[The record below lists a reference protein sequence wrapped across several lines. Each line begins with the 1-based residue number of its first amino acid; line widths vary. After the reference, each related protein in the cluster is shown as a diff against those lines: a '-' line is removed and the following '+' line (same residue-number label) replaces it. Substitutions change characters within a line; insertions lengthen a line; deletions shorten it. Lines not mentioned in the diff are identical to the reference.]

1 MRIAGPSRPV
11 TRRSLLAGGSAAL
24 AGAILA
30 RHGDSLAQGLSGSIV
45 LGYEGANERVGP
57 FIEAAAQA
65 VMAANP
71 GTSIEIVP
79 STGANYLT
87 QLAMQ
92 LFTNTAPDAFF
103 TLAVGA
109 GELAKGGF
117 IRTLDDYLATWDG
130 WAQYGER
137 ARFGVT
143 LQDAIW
149 ALPWGLTVSFLFYR
163 KDLFAAAG
171 LPVDWQP
178 ASRDDIISAAEAIK
192 ASNPDVIPYSLYSGA
207 NGETATGSEFM
218 NLIYS
223 NGGTLTDP
231 NGKWYID
238 SCPIHGT
245 LEHYEIAFQT
255 AAVIPQSVLTDV
267 SPLVTIPGYFGDGE
281 LGILRE
287 SAKWYG
293 YWTEDDAALAEQIGV
308 AYFPG
313 NDGPMALGDASDAW
327 YLNRNSK
334 NPDLAWAFIAAF
346 NSAESQAAHAVVDLR
361 LPARDDARAD
371 VAWLATPLAA
381 KMLDVAESLPVPPPE
396 PQFRKLIGVVQTA
409 TGLVATGETTPDEA
423 ISRFADELT
432 RAMGKPNVISEPCP

>member
-92 LFTNTAPDAFF
+92 LFTNTAPDAFL

-163 KDLFAAAG
+163 KDLFATAG

-223 NGGTLTDP
+223 NGGTLTDS

-245 LEHYEIAFQT
+245 LEHYETAFQT

-293 YWTEDDAALAEQIGV
+293 YWTEEDAALAEQIGV

-371 VAWLATPLAA
+371 VGWLATPLAA

>member
-178 ASRDDIISAAEAIK
+178 ASRDDIIGAAEAIK

-245 LEHYEIAFQT
+245 LEHYETAFQT

-293 YWTEDDAALAEQIGV
+293 YWTEEDAALAEQIGV

-313 NDGPMALGDASDAW
+313 KRRPDGARGCE
-327 YLNRNSK
+327 R
-334 NPDLAWAFIAAF
+334 
-346 NSAESQAAHAVVDLR
+346 R
-361 LPARDDARAD
+361 L
-371 VAWLATPLAA
+371 V
-381 KMLDVAESLPVPPPE
+381 PE
-396 PQFRKLIGVVQTA
+396 PQFEEPRSRLGVHRGIQF
-409 TGLVATGETTPDEA
+409 
-423 ISRFADELT
+423 R
-432 RAMGKPNVISEPCP
+432 